1 MLSPC
6 VPPDVRFRG
15 NTGKYLLVL
24 SFSQFDSERTSLAVA
39 DSRRSVLIC
48 TDSADTDL
56 ESLWPSHPQ
65 GMQKMLL
72 FRPVRELSGECRPIW
87 HDSVEASTTTT
98 SVSAMET
105 RHAHPVR
112 ARQFAASGIGRP
124 LRSSASVCNLDHVA
138 LRRSGCP
145 TGWT

>member
-1 MLSPC
+1 MIP
-6 VPPDVRFRG
+6 
-15 NTGKYLLVL
+15 
-24 SFSQFDSERTSLAVA
+24 ERTSLAVA

-65 GMQKMLL
+65 RNAKNAIIQARLG
-72 FRPVRELSGECRPIW
+72 VIWECRPIW

-112 ARQFAASGIGRP
+112 AHQFAASGIGRP

-138 LRRSGCP
+138 LRRSGC
-145 TGWT
+145 